1 MDAIQEEYEEN
12 GSDSSGDSSDS
23 ELAESVL
30 QIENLRKLVSFINSH
45 CPHRVPFNAHLHSAC
60 KVSLPI

>member
-23 ELAESVL
+23 ELAESML
-30 QIENLRKLVSFINSH
+30 QIENLRKLVSFINRH
-45 CPHRVPFNAHLHSAC
+45 CPQRIPFNAHLHLAC
-60 KVSLPI
+60 KVPLPI